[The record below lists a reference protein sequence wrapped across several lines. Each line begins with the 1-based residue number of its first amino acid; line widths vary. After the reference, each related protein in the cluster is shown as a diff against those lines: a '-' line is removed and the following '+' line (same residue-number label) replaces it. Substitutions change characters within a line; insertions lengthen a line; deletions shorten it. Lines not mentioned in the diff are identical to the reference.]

1 MRCRYCVSYQ
11 GSPVGLQ
18 RLVPQPLAI
27 SPKDITIMNTL
38 HFSLRPLLVSLA
50 LVMAAGSTLAA
61 GPGAMEG
68 GKMNPEQMQKHHEQR
83 ASDLKAK
90 LKLSPSQEGAWSTFS
105 AATKPPADMGKMRE
119 QHAEMAKLTTP
130 ERIDRMQAMH
140 VQRDTVMK
148 QRGDAT
154 KAFYGQLTAEQ
165 KAVFDAQTG
174 PGKRHRREGG
184 HHGSASGHAQGA
196 APHNR

>member
-1 MRCRYCVSYQ
+1 LFHTKAVRSGCNGWFNSDTLFSQ
-11 GSPVGLQ
+11 
-18 RLVPQPLAI
+18 
-27 SPKDITIMNTL
+27 DITIMNTSR
-38 HFSLRPLLVSLA
+38 FSLHPLLICAA
-50 LVMAAGSTLAA
+50 LTFATGSALAA

-90 LKLSPSQEGAWSTFS
+90 LKLNPSQESAWSSFS
-105 AATKPPADMGKMRE
+105 AAMKPPTDRGNMRE

-140 VQRDTVMK
+140 AQRDAMMK
-148 QRGDAT
+148 QRGEAT

-165 KAVFDAQTG
+165 KAIFDAQTG
-174 PGKRHRREGG
+174 PGMHHRRGG
-184 HHGSASGHAQGA
+184 AEHAGGPGHAPGSAQ
-196 APHNR
+196 PNR